1 MKDMQKMNKKTGVL
15 LGFSVG
21 ASALIAAAC
30 SSDPNPTTPIT
41 PQPTAS
47 TTGTNTT
54 TTTTPTT
61 TSPTSNTVTP
71 TSSSSTSTNTTTTA
85 PVEMPSACTET
96 TYANGNIGN
105 ENAMFSAVRSI
116 YVYGDAVTSACTD
129 DTTTPGTVCVEGN
142 AVASDGGDAATTD
155 DYKNW
160 GAGIG
165 LQLAET
171 DGDGVLV
178 AAWDATTAGA
188 APITQLR
195 FTVSNLTASRP
206 LRVQISNIDNPAI
219 TTAADNYQANG
230 FMWGGS
236 ATTKAKEGVN
246 TIPLTDFELPS
257 WAVTNIERGLG
268 AALPEGAEILDP
280 TKIHSLQFQIA
291 NNPKD
296 DPEMYKFCLSQV
308 EWLDAAGNVVA
319 VTVVETPG
327 DTGSDTGSDTSGA
340 VSGGSDTSAPAGS
353 SGGGGDS
360 SAPADSSGADTGAAV
375 VNFQADVQPIFA
387 ASCGAAACH
396 DADAPA
402 HGLALTGTEPNA
414 TVAGDILRSVKR
426 EQGIDAMPPPPAAA
440 LPADQIEKIEAWVNS
455 L

>member
-1 MKDMQKMNKKTGVL
+1 MKDMQKMNNKTGVL

-21 ASALIAAAC
+21 AAALVAAAC
-30 SSDPNPTTPIT
+30 SSEPNTNTPIT

-47 TTGTNTT
+47 TTGTT

-85 PVEMPSACTET
+85 PAEVPSECTET

-105 ENAMFSAVRSI
+105 DNAAFSAVRSI
-116 YVYGDAVTSACTD
+116 YVYGDGVTSACTD
-129 DTTTPGTVCVEGN
+129 DTTTVGTVCVEGN
-142 AVASDGGDAATTD
+142 AVASDGGDAATSD

-206 LRVQISNIDNPAI
+206 LRVQISNIDDPAI

-230 FMWGGS
+230 FMYGGS

-246 TIPLTDFELPS
+246 TIPLTDFELPD

-268 AALPEGAEILDP
+268 TALPEGGEILDP

-319 VTVVETPG
+319 VTVVEPPG

-353 SGGGGDS
+353 SGGGDS
-360 SAPADSSGADTGAAV
+360 SAPADSSGADTGAAAV
-375 VNFQADVQPIFA
+375 DYATDVQPLFTA
-387 ASCGAAACH
+387 NCTSCHSGGA
-396 DADAPA
+396 
-402 HGLALTGTEPNA
+402 LNLTTEPNA
-414 TVAGDILRSVKR
+414 QQAAEIVTLIKSTDANTRMPKGMPALEAGEI
-426 EQGIDAMPPPPAAA
+426 AT
-440 LPADQIEKIEAWVNS
+440 IEAWANS